1 MALRENACPRG
12 GSSCPAAPLSDSMQS
27 PLLECGE
34 QGRGVLEAPNLQ
46 HIVRFSGLLVAELN
60 YGQSVHGAMA
70 HASSADRSRSR
81 PCFFRAL
88 FDRGETDGV
97 CTEDHV
103 CTLRIVLRLL
113 PHSSS
118 TRNAAG
124 VATAGRIIL
133 TCDDRPRH
141 ELLGRPECLSSRVG
155 LCVA

>member
-1 MALRENACPRG
+1 MPAPEEAARALLLLSLTACNPPYWSGESRG
-12 GSSCPAAPLSDSMQS
+12 EECWKPPTCSTLCAFLCP
-27 PLLECGE
+27 
-34 QGRGVLEAPNLQ
+34 
-46 HIVRFSGLLVAELN
+46 GLLVAELN

-97 CTEDHV
+97 CTEDHA

-155 LCVA
+155 LCVV